1 MKKNT
6 IGILGGG
13 QLCQMLAEYLTKNNK
28 IVYFIDP
35 SDNPPASYTSAK
47 HIKKAYDDNAGLDEL
62 IDKCNVITYEF
73 ENIPLE
79 SLEYLEQKI
88 EIVPSKFVLSISQ
101 NRLNEKSNFIK
112 CGIRTPKFTPYNNKL
127 GLEEQ
132 LVSAKIN
139 LPVIIKTNR
148 LGYDGKGQFHVNNK
162 DEIDQII
169 YQLEKNID
177 YIVEE
182 KISFKKE
189 ISIVIGRNRKKEI
202 FFFDPIENIH
212 KNGILDTSIFPARID
227 EYTKNKAIDLSKRFV
242 REIDLTGIIAIE
254 MFIDENNDILFNEI
268 APRPHNSGHLTRES
282 HLLSQFGLLG
292 KIICDER
299 VENPEAIST
308 ALMKNLLGEFFI
320 NKDHEKIISKMNKNS
335 NYFIKMYNKN
345 EAKIGRKM
353 GHITVITK
361 DIEKTIIKINQ
372 LID

>member
-35 SDNPPASYTSAK
+35 SDSPPASHTLAK
-47 HIKKAYDDNAGLDEL
+47 HIKKAYDDTVALDEL
-62 IDKCNVITYEF
+62 INKCNVITYEF

-79 SLEYLEQKI
+79 TLEYLEKKI
-88 EIVPSKFVLSISQ
+88 EILPSKFVLSISQ
-101 NRLNEKSNFIK
+101 NRLNEKRNFIK
-112 CGIRTPKFTPYNNKL
+112 CGIRTPKFVPYNNKID
-127 GLEEQ
+127 LEEQ
-132 LVSAKIN
+132 LISAKIN

-148 LGYDGKGQFHVNNK
+148 LGYDGKGQFRVNNK
-162 DEIDQII
+162 NEINHLMNQLDE
-169 YQLEKNID
+169 NID

-189 ISIVIGRNRKKEI
+189 ISIVIGRNKEKEI

-227 EYTKNKAIDLSKRFV
+227 ESTKNKAIDLSKRFV
-242 REIDLTGIIAIE
+242 KEIDLIGIIAIE
-254 MFIDENNDILFNEI
+254 MFIDEDNEILFNEI

-292 KIICDER
+292 KIICDEKL
-299 VENPEAIST
+299 ENPEPINT
-308 ALMKNLLGEFFI
+308 ALMKNILGEFFLK
-320 NKDHEKIISKMNKNS
+320 KDHEKIISKLKSSS
-335 NYFIKMYNKN
+335 NYFIKLYNKD